1 MGYECNVS
9 ETIEMTAGNRFEVK
23 DLRNHSPETLES
35 LRGLLASGTGVRPDL
50 KRPDFYEL
58 EGETCVF
65 YVYVSPVNGSV
76 TLLATWPR
84 TGSVETP
91 ARCH

>member
-1 MGYECNVS
+1 MGYECN
-9 ETIEMTAGNRFEVK
+9 AGEITEVTVGNSIVVK

-58 EGETCVF
+58 EGDTCVF
-65 YVYVSPVNGSV
+65 YVYVSPVDGSV

-84 TGSVETP
+84 TQSIERQ